1 MVGRT
6 EYQNVSGTRLRWV
19 LLGQPR
25 ILHCCHLSLTRNR
38 QASPPEDWDFRTL
51 CACGAA
57 LRAHSPIQS
66 GADMYVHVGHPF
78 YSSLSSTLSPDS
90 ITLTL
95 ALFSTVHLPSPA
107 VAPAV
112 VPLGVRH
119 TSADLAGA
127 PPIAAYVGV
136 RAPDPGS
143 TNDRRVASYTRAG
156 LASAQNAPH
165 VRTSNIGSRAS
176 SAMSGHSTSA
186 STSIAGPSSA
196 NTTSSVDSSLVRVLV
211 HVFPFKVRAHLLPSL
226 CCVSLPRR
234 AALLLSAFATDLM

>member
-1 MVGRT
+1 
-6 EYQNVSGTRLRWV
+6 
-19 LLGQPR
+19 
-25 ILHCCHLSLTRNR
+25 
-38 QASPPEDWDFRTL
+38 
-51 CACGAA
+51 
-57 LRAHSPIQS
+57 
-66 GADMYVHVGHPF
+66 MYVHVGHPF
-78 YSSLSSTLSPDS
+78 YSSPSSTLSPDS

-119 TSADLAGA
+119 TSAELAGA

-156 LASAQNAPH
+156 LASAHNAPH
-165 VRTSNIGSRAS
+165 VRTSNIGTRAS
-176 SAMSGHSTSA
+176 SAMSGHP
-186 STSIAGPSSA
+186 TSIAGPSSA

-226 CCVSLPRR
+226 CCASLPRR
-234 AALLLSAFATDLM
+234 AALLLSPFATDLM